1 MCEWLR
7 AVWVGCSVSQKNV
20 ATNRG
25 RFYGYPPFTESI
37 QNTDLIPVGLG
48 KFLSNHVA
56 VKKQIEM

>member
-25 RFYGYPPFTESI
+25 RFYGYPHFTESI
-37 QNTDLIPVGLG
+37 QNTDLIPVIRI
-48 KFLSNHVA
+48 VA
-56 VKKQIEM
+56 QR